1 MRIAVGGFQ
10 HETNTFASGRASLAD
25 FEAADAWPGLTR
37 GRPLFEA
44 VEGINLPIAGF
55 IAASRSAGHSLVPL
69 SWCSATPS
77 GPVTQHAFEH
87 ITQLLLTDLQ
97 HARNVDAVYLDL
109 HGAMVAEHID
119 DADGELLRRIR
130 QVVGPNIPIVS
141 SLDFHANVS
150 PLMLAQAHGL
160 LAYRTYPHVDMAAT
174 GERALRYLHDLRG
187 RTPARAL
194 RQLPFLI
201 PLTSQC
207 TLIEPLHSIFEH
219 IEHDH
224 FEAIDSLDF
233 TPGFPAADV
242 PECGPAVF
250 AYGTES
256 EAVSRA
262 VTELAQSVLARE
274 HEFAL
279 EVHSIEA
286 ALREIARTPIR
297 AGHPVVLADTQDNP
311 GGGGTASTMSLIKAL
326 SHMEGYRILAGVLF
340 DPTAAAHAH
349 AAGVG
354 ASIDLAL
361 GAQFDD
367 GACVVGE
374 SPMNGRFEVLGLGDG
389 MFTGTGPFYRG
400 ARMNLGPMALLRS
413 GQLHIAIASRKQQ
426 AADQAMFRHVGAE
439 PSEFD
444 VLALKS
450 SVHFRADF
458 GSIAQRVLVVVAPG
472 PNIANPAALPFKKLR
487 AGVRLL

>member
-1 MRIAVGGFQ
+1 
-10 HETNTFASGRASLAD
+10 
-25 FEAADAWPGLTR
+25 
-37 GRPLFEA
+37 
-44 VEGINLPIAGF
+44 
-55 IAASRSAGHSLVPL
+55 
-69 SWCSATPS
+69 
-77 GPVTQHAFEH
+77 
-87 ITQLLLTDLQ
+87 
-97 HARNVDAVYLDL
+97 
-109 HGAMVAEHID
+109 
-119 DADGELLRRIR
+119 
-130 QVVGPNIPIVS
+130 
-141 SLDFHANVS
+141 
-150 PLMLAQAHGL
+150 
-160 LAYRTYPHVDMAAT
+160 MAAT
-174 GERALRYLHDLRG
+174 GERALRYLHDLHG

-207 TLIEPLHSIFEH
+207 TLAEPLHSIFEH
-219 IEHDH
+219 IEHDR
-224 FEAIDSLDF
+224 FEAVDSLDF

-262 VTELAQSVLARE
+262 VTQLAQSVLARE
-274 HEFAL
+274 NEFAL

-286 ALREIARTPIR
+286 ALWEIARTPIR

-311 GGGGTASTMSLIKAL
+311 GGGGTASTTSLIKAL
-326 SHMEGYRILAGVLF
+326 SHMEGYRILAGILF
-340 DPTAAAHAH
+340 DPAAAAHAH
-349 AAGVG
+349 AAGLG

-367 GACVVGE
+367 GARVLGE
-374 SPMNGRFEVLGLGDG
+374 SPMNGRFKVLSLGDG

-439 PSEFD
+439 PSGFD

-458 GSIAQRVLVVVAPG
+458 GSIAQRVLVVIAQG
-472 PNIANPAALPFKKLR
+472 PNIANPATLPFKKLR
-487 AGVRLL
+487 AGVRVF

>member
-1 MRIAVGGFQ
+1 
-10 HETNTFASGRASLAD
+10 LA
-25 FEAADAWPGLTR
+25 
-37 GRPLFEA
+37 
-44 VEGINLPIAGF
+44 
-55 IAASRSAGHSLVPL
+55 
-69 SWCSATPS
+69 
-77 GPVTQHAFEH
+77 
-87 ITQLLLTDLQ
+87 
-97 HARNVDAVYLDL
+97 
-109 HGAMVAEHID
+109 
-119 DADGELLRRIR
+119 
-130 QVVGPNIPIVS
+130 
-141 SLDFHANVS
+141 
-150 PLMLAQAHGL
+150 
-160 LAYRTYPHVDMAAT
+160 
-174 GERALRYLHDLRG
+174 
-187 RTPARAL
+187 
-194 RQLPFLI
+194 
-201 PLTSQC
+201 
-207 TLIEPLHSIFEH
+207 EPLHSIFEH
-219 IEHDH
+219 IEHDR
-224 FEAIDSLDF
+224 FEAVDSLDF

-262 VTELAQSVLARE
+262 VTQLAQSVLARE
-274 HEFAL
+274 NEFAL

-311 GGGGTASTMSLIKAL
+311 GGGGTASTTSLIKAL
-326 SHMEGYRILAGVLF
+326 SHMEGYRILAGILF
-340 DPTAAAHAH
+340 DPAAAAHAH
-349 AAGVG
+349 AAGLG

-367 GACVVGE
+367 GARVLGE
-374 SPMNGRFEVLGLGDG
+374 SPMNGRFKVLSLGDG

-439 PSEFD
+439 PSGFD

-458 GSIAQRVLVVVAPG
+458 GSIAQRVLVVIAPG
-472 PNIANPAALPFKKLR
+472 PNIANPATLPFKKLR
-487 AGVRLL
+487 AGVRVF